1 MSPERISG
9 STYDYSCDIWSLGLV
24 VLECAIGRFP
34 YMQSEDQQS
43 WPSFYELL
51 EAIVESPP
59 PSAHPD
65 QFSPEFCSFV
75 STCIQ
80 KDPQH
85 RYHRIQSIAT
95 SSYIFTANMT
105 TAGGAF
111 SGSISIFPR
120 IWSPLLGSR
129 SLPLESLHRGSTASL
144 RQLSTTVNES
154 VSRLAGPIFVGG
166 LPWKTQVDTMRR
178 YFEQF
183 GEILEVVVII
193 DKFTARSKGYG
204 FSFQTSTFRS
214 ALLDPIR
221 KRTPH
226 FPNVAT

>member
-59 PSAHPD
+59 PSAPPD
-65 QFSPEFCSFV
+65 QFPPEFCSFV

-85 RYHRIQSIAT
+85 RYRRIQSIAT

-111 SGSISIFPR
+111 SGLISIFPR
-120 IWSPLLGSR
+120 IWSPFLGSR
-129 SLPLESLHRGSTASL
+129 SLSLESLHRGSTTSL
-144 RQLSTTVNES
+144 RQLSMMANES
-154 VSRLAGPIFVGG
+154 LSRLAGP
-166 LPWKTQVDTMRR
+166 
-178 YFEQF
+178 F
-183 GEILEVVVII
+183 GEILEAVVIT

-204 FSFQTSTFRS
+204 FSLQTSTLRP
-214 ALLDPIR
+214 APLDLIR
-221 KRTPH
+221 KRTPN

>member
-65 QFSPEFCSFV
+65 QFPPEFCSFV

-85 RYHRIQSIAT
+85 RYRRIQSIAT

-111 SGSISIFPR
+111 SKSISIFPR
-120 IWSPLLGSR
+120 IWSPILGSR
-129 SLPLESLHRGSTASL
+129 SLTLESLHRGSTTSL
-144 RQLSTTVNES
+144 QQLFMMANES
-154 VSRLAGPIFVGG
+154 LSRLTGP
-166 LPWKTQVDTMRR
+166 TRVDTMRR

-183 GEILEVVVII
+183 GEILEAVVII

-204 FSFQTSTFRS
+204 FSLQTSTLRP
-214 ALLDPIR
+214 APLDLIW
-221 KRTPH
+221 KRTPN

>member
-24 VLECAIGRFP
+24 VLECVIGRFP

-59 PSAHPD
+59 PSAPPD
-65 QFSPEFCSFV
+65 QFPPEFCSFV

-85 RYHRIQSIAT
+85 RYRRIQSIAT

-111 SGSISIFPR
+111 SGLISIFPR
-120 IWSPLLGSR
+120 IWSPFLGSR
-129 SLPLESLHRGSTASL
+129 SLSLESLHRGSTTSL
-144 RQLSTTVNES
+144 RQLSMMANES
-154 VSRLAGPIFVGG
+154 LSRLAGP
-166 LPWKTQVDTMRR
+166 
-178 YFEQF
+178 F
-183 GEILEVVVII
+183 GEILEAVVIT

-204 FSFQTSTFRS
+204 FSLQTSTLRP
-214 ALLDPIR
+214 APLDLIR
-221 KRTPH
+221 KRTPN